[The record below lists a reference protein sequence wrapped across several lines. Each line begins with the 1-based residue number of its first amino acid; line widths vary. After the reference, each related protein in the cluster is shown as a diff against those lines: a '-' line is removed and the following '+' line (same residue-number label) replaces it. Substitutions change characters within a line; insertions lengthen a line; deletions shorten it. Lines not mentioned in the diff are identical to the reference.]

1 MPETM
6 KAALIRDE
14 NGFNFT
20 DVPFPVMKDGDILI
34 KIHAAG
40 VNRADIMQRHGT
52 YPPPPGWPEWPGL
65 EVAGE
70 VYAVSEKAKKESN
83 FKVGDRVAALVGGG
97 GYAEYITTHY
107 STLIRLPDELSYV
120 DGACL
125 PEVYS
130 TAYLNLFG
138 EGKLQ
143 KGETVL
149 VFAGASGIG
158 IAVTQIAKAFGAKV
172 IATVRSDEKAEAIR
186 DVGADLIVN
195 TKKTDIV
202 SVFEENGVDL
212 VIDCVGG
219 EKMGACFSR
228 MNRFGRWIMIAALGG
243 KDSTVDLAEVYKK
256 RLRLI
261 GSTLRSR
268 SDEEKHEILT
278 HIQEEILPYIV
289 QGKFKPKL
297 YAVLPLSDA
306 DGAHKIVEA
315 NQNIGKVILRV
326 CE

>member
-1 MPETM
+1 MPNTM
-6 KAALIRDE
+6 KAAVIE
-14 NGFNFT
+14 NET
-20 DVPFPVMKDGDILI
+20 LVLADVAFPTMKDGEVIL
-34 KIHAAG
+34 KIHASG
-40 VNRADIMQRHGT
+40 VNRADVMQRHGT

-70 VYAVSEKAKKESN
+70 VIEASAEAKAAGFS
-83 FKVGDRVAALVGGG
+83 VGDRVAALVGGG

-107 STLIRLPDELSYV
+107 TTLLRLPDEIPYTL
-120 DGACL
+120 GAAL
-125 PEVYS
+125 PEVYA

-158 IAVTQIAKAFGAKV
+158 IAVTQLAKAYGAKV
-172 IATVRSDEKAEAIR
+172 IATVRSDEKAESIR
-186 DVGADLIVN
+186 KVGADLIVN

-202 SVFEENGVDL
+202 SVFEENGIDL

-219 EKMGACFSR
+219 APMGQCFAR
-228 MNRFGRWIMIAALGG
+228 MNRFGRWIVLATLGG
-243 KDSTVDLAEVYKK
+243 DCSNIDLKVLYQK

-268 SDEEKHEILT
+268 SDAEKHEILSRLAET
-278 HIQEEILPYIV
+278 LLPDIV
-289 QGKFKPKL
+289 SGKVCPL
-297 YAVLPLSDA
+297 IHTVLPFSQA
-306 DGAHKIVEA
+306 NEAHRIMEA
-315 NQNIGKVILRV
+315 NENIGKIILSHDR
-326 CE
+326 

>member
-1 MPETM
+1 MP
-6 KAALIRDE
+6 
-14 NGFNFT
+14 
-20 DVPFPVMKDGDILI
+20 
-34 KIHAAG
+34 
-40 VNRADIMQRHGT
+40 
-52 YPPPPGWPEWPGL
+52 
-65 EVAGE
+65 
-70 VYAVSEKAKKESN
+70 S
-83 FKVGDRVAALVGGG
+83 
-97 GYAEYITTHY
+97 
-107 STLIRLPDELSYV
+107 ELSYI

-306 DGAHKIVEA
+306 DGAHKIVET